1 MIRGLLLAAGC
12 VLFVGA
18 GGEIAAQV
26 RTVPTTARPDT
37 TAQRK
42 DTVAA
47 KRDTA
52 AARRDTTRR
61 DSAAVDSSAKRD
73 LIKWNEPDSVMQAL
87 MKRAGYTAT
96 RYQGDTAVFNAQTH
110 ALQLIGNKAGVSRDQ
125 TVLVGHTVVYSDST
139 KILIARGD
147 TVILRDPEQQ
157 AADVI
162 ARGQMIY
169 SLSLRRGCVTNI
181 STAVESGEKWYVE
194 GANACFVSDTT
205 RFATDTT
212 RGRETAFY
220 ARNASLTSCDDSIP
234 DYHFKAGQI
243 KMVSKNLMVARPA
256 VLYIG
261 DVPIL
266 WLPFIF
272 QDMRSGRRS
281 GILTPRFGLSEL
293 FRNSPTYRRH
303 LENLGYYFAISD
315 YMDAQIAL
323 DWRSGARPSEGDPG
337 WVQLNSELQYR
348 WLDRFMT
355 GRIALSHHAQRD
367 GNTNTALSWFHD
379 QNFSQDSHLHA
390 DVNYVTNTS
399 IQRSTSFNPM
409 QVLAAISSN
418 ASYTNKIGPA
428 SLDFGGQNTQHPGRK
443 TVDRTFPI
451 FSISSPTIAVT
462 SWLDWTPSF
471 NFRTARQL
479 NLDQPGDFT
488 YRFFTNPNGDPDS
501 VALKRNTRE
510 TTSGFTT
517 PIRIGG
523 FNWNNTF
530 SLRDREID
538 APQKFV
544 IQNPEDSALKTERV
558 FDKTYDTDIDWQTSF
573 SLPNIFHGSLNLAP
587 QFSIVNVDP
596 SHGFWVRSHLSN
608 GQFVHQGKRFQTG
621 ISASPTLFALFPGF
635 GPVTR
640 FRHSI
645 TPVISYSYAPAGQL
659 STEFLQ
665 ATNRS
670 RQAFLGSLQQNQ
682 VSLNISQVLE
692 AKLRNSDTSSTAE
705 PKKIKVLSLDFSSLA
720 YDFERARK
728 THRSGFTTPNFNTNI
743 ASDLLPGFRGNIA
756 WSLYQGDVLSDTAR
770 FKPFRT
776 DIGASVTLNGQS
788 GIFGVFTRLFG
799 RAVPNEHPQM
809 EKVEAS
815 PDDALANR
823 VASTPVAGI
832 TSRTSQYSV
841 PNTQGWS
848 ATLTYS
854 SSRQRPPTGNGRI
867 FDSNFFQT
875 QCAPVAANP
884 IVYQQCIDQAIAT
897 AANAQPLTSGI
908 SGGPFYRVPSRD
920 NLQSSMNFH
929 LTPMWAGTWTTNY
942 DFTAKKFGSHTVTL
956 QRQLHDWR
964 AIFGFTQA
972 PNGNFAFNFFIA
984 LNAEPDLK
992 FNYDKQTYRPLTQ

>member
-1 MIRGLLLAAGC
+1 MIRGLLVAASC
-12 VLFVGA
+12 ALFVGA
-18 GGEIAAQV
+18 GGDMAAQV
-26 RTVPTTARPDT
+26 PKLPPVPTSRPDT
-37 TAQRK
+37 TAARR

-47 KRDTA
+47 KRDT
-52 AARRDTTRR
+52 TRR
-61 DSAAVDSSAKRD
+61 DSTAVDSSAKRD
-73 LIKWNEPDSVMQAL
+73 LIKWNEPDSVMEAL

-110 ALQLIGNKAGVSRDQ
+110 ALELIGNKAGVNRDQ
-125 TVLVGHTVVYSDST
+125 TVLVGHTVTYSDSS

-194 GANACFVSDTT
+194 GANACFVSDTA

-243 KMVSKNLMVARPA
+243 KMVSKNIMVARPA

-281 GILTPRFGLSEL
+281 GVLTPRFGLSEL

-303 LENLGYYFAISD
+303 VENIGYYFAISD

-323 DWRSGARPSEGDPG
+323 DWRSGARPSDDGGDPG
-337 WVQLNSELQYR
+337 SVKLNGELQYR

-355 GRIALSHHAQRD
+355 GRIALFHHALRD
-367 GNTNTALSWFHD
+367 GSSNTGLSWFHD

-390 DVNYVTNTS
+390 DVNYVTNTA
-399 IQRSTSFNPM
+399 IQRTTTFNPM
-409 QVLAAISSN
+409 QVLASISSN
-418 ASYTNKIGPA
+418 ASYTTKIGPA
-428 SLDFGGQNTQHPGRK
+428 SLDIGGQNTQHPGRK
-443 TVDRTFPI
+443 TVDRTFPV
-451 FSISSPTIAVT
+451 FSMSSPTIAVT
-462 SWLDWTPSF
+462 PWLDWTPSF
-471 NFRTARQL
+471 NFQTARQL

-488 YRFFTNPNGDPDS
+488 YRFFTNANGIADS
-501 VALKRNTRE
+501 VALKRNTRQ

-523 FNWNNTF
+523 FNWSNTF
-530 SLRDREID
+530 SMRDNEID

-544 IQNPEDSALKTERV
+544 IQNPEDSARKTERV

-573 SLPNIFHGSLNLAP
+573 TLPNLFHGALNLAP
-587 QFSIVNVDP
+587 QFSIVNVDG

-608 GQFVHQGKRFQTG
+608 GKFVHQSKRIQTG

-645 TPVISYSYAPAGQL
+645 TPSFSYSYAPGGQL

-670 RQAFLGSLQQNQ
+670 RQSFLGSLQQNQ

-728 THRSGFTTPNFNTNI
+728 THRSGFTTSNFNTNV
-743 ASDLLPGFRGNIA
+743 ASDLLPGFRGNIG
-756 WSLYQGDVLSDTAR
+756 WSLYQGDILSDTAR

-776 DIGASVTLNGQS
+776 DIGAS
-788 GIFGVFTRLFG
+788 
-799 RAVPNEHPQM
+799 
-809 EKVEAS
+809 
-815 PDDALANR
+815 
-823 VASTPVAGI
+823 
-832 TSRTSQYSV
+832 
-841 PNTQGWS
+841 
-848 ATLTYS
+848 
-854 SSRQRPPTGNGRI
+854 
-867 FDSNFFQT
+867 
-875 QCAPVAANP
+875 
-884 IVYQQCIDQAIAT
+884 
-897 AANAQPLTSGI
+897 
-908 SGGPFYRVPSRD
+908 
-920 NLQSSMNFH
+920 
-929 LTPMWAGTWTTNY
+929 
-942 DFTAKKFGSHTVTL
+942 
-956 QRQLHDWR
+956 
-964 AIFGFTQA
+964 
-972 PNGNFAFNFFIA
+972 
-984 LNAEPDLK
+984 
-992 FNYDKQTYRPLTQ
+992 